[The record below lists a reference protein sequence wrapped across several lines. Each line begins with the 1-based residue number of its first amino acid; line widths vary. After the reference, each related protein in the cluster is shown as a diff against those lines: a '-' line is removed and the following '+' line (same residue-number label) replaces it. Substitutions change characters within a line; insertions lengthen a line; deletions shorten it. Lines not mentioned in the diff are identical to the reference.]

1 MKLRVFYFNCRN
13 TAEYV
18 NSLQGSW
25 CRLRVA
31 HMSSVRPKTV
41 DVIDLTTDDQSSR
54 SPPPTHTDSKRSIN
68 EISERSRLD
77 SNPVHSGSPQ
87 RVNSEQNWLSDAMF
101 RPFGPLKQAGQGIV
115 RHFKRPNK
123 PVQTLGK
130 GPLAPGSK
138 QEVEPDAEAER
149 SELHNHVK
157 RSRSEPAFEPR
168 DSSSSI
174 NREWELTPFGKV
186 CQARGH
192 HGLPFSLMSYNVLAQ
207 DLLLD
212 NQYLYRD
219 HPTQVLDWE
228 YRKQK
233 LVQEFSA
240 HQPDIL
246 CLQEVQESH
255 LEEFYI
261 PQLKALGYEGEY
273 LQRTGGKV
281 DGCATFYKKDK
292 FSVEEARHVHYF
304 QEGSSLTNRDNVGLI
319 LRLIPLNGQEGF
331 CVANTHLLYNPKRG
345 DIKLLQLVKLLA
357 ELDHMIPDFRSVPV
371 ILCGDFNARPNSFM
385 YKFISQGYLR
395 YRGLPIEGI
404 SAQRYSKGRKLMD
417 MGLIPSNLTISD
429 QCRYLEEQHVEMLRK
444 SPVLEGQFHTYQ
456 SSPYHHFHFPQV
468 SQNSG
473 FLWHKFHLISAYK
486 HFIERTGEPEVTTQT
501 SSFDSSVVDYVFYT
515 VDGRE
520 SKSRRGNFSNRNV
533 QEGRVKLLGRLGLLS
548 QRELSSVGNLPNFQ
562 NPSDHM
568 PLMVKFLLT

>member
-1 MKLRVFYFNCRN
+1 MG
-13 TAEYV
+13 YV
-18 NSLQGSW
+18 NCLQGSW

-31 HMSSVRPKTV
+31 HMSSIRPKKV
-41 DVIDLTTDDQSSR
+41 DVIDLTTDDQPANT
-54 SPPPTHTDSKRSIN
+54 PPPTHTDNKRSIN
-68 EISERSRLD
+68 EISKGPQLD
-77 SNPVHSGSPQ
+77 SNLVHSGSSHG
-87 RVNSEQNWLSDAMF
+87 VNGGENWLSDAMF
-101 RPFGPLKQAGQGIV
+101 RPFGPLKQAGQGVV
-115 RHFKRPNK
+115 RHFKRTNK
-123 PVQTLGK
+123 PVQTLEK

-138 QEVEPDAEAER
+138 QKVGLDAEVERNEPQG
-149 SELHNHVK
+149 HVK
-157 RSRSEPAFEPR
+157 RSRSEPAIEPR
-168 DSSSSI
+168 DSLI
-174 NREWELTPFGKV
+174 PRNREWELTPFGKV
-186 CQARGH
+186 CQTRGH

-233 LVQEFSA
+233 LLQEFSA

-246 CLQEVQESH
+246 CMQEVQESH

-273 LQRTGGKV
+273 LRRTGGKV

-371 ILCGDFNARPNSFM
+371 ILCGDFNARPHSFM

-395 YRGLPIEGI
+395 YHGLPIEGI
-404 SAQRYSKGRKLMD
+404 SAQRYGKGRKLLD

-429 QCRYLEEQHVEMLRK
+429 QCRYLEEQHVKMLRE
-444 SPVLEGQFHTYQ
+444 SPVLEGQFHTYH

-501 SSFDSSVVDYVFYT
+501 NPFDSSVVDYVFYT

-533 QEGRVKLLGRLGLLS
+533 QEGRIKLLGRLGLLS
-548 QRELSSVGNLPNFQ
+548 QGEISSVGNLPNFQ